1 MNTNTITWATP
12 KNATADTRTVAS
24 WQAREPLSGAIR
36 FGARLLLA
44 ATPALAILV
53 ASAWAVATGSD
64 SGILQAAI
72 WASGFIFFALA
83 IEAVESDYAALLFA
97 SGAALPVLALLS
109 AFVAA
114 EYALIAATVI
124 AAWIATAI
132 LRRTA

>member
-1 MNTNTITWATP
+1 MNTNTITWPTARNT
-12 KNATADTRTVAS
+12 TADTRAAAP
-24 WQAREPLSGAIR
+24 WQMSEPLVRTMR

-53 ASAWAVATGSD
+53 ASTWAVATGSE
-64 SGILQAAI
+64 SGILQALI

-83 IEAVESDYAALLFA
+83 IEAVESDYAAPLFA

-114 EYALIAATVI
+114 EYALIAATII
-124 AAWIATAI
+124 AAWIATAF

>member
-1 MNTNTITWATP
+1 MSTNTITWTSPKHATV
-12 KNATADTRTVAS
+12 NTATAAS
-24 WQAREPLSGAIR
+24 WQNSEPLVRTMR

-44 ATPALAILV
+44 TAPALAILV

-64 SGILQAAI
+64 SGILQAVI
-72 WASGFIFFALA
+72 WASGFIFFGLA
-83 IEAVESDYAALLFA
+83 IEAVDSDYAAQLFA

-114 EYALIAATVI
+114 EFALLAAGII
-124 AAWIATAI
+124 AAWVVTAI

>member
-1 MNTNTITWATP
+1 MSTNTITWPTP
-12 KNATADTRTVAS
+12 KNATAETRTVAS

-44 ATPALAILV
+44 ATPAFAILV
-53 ASAWAVATGSD
+53 GSAWAVATGSNN
-64 SGILQAAI
+64 GILQAVI

-109 AFVAA
+109 AFVAT
-114 EYALIAATVI
+114 EFALLAAAII
-124 AAWIATAI
+124 AAWVVTVI